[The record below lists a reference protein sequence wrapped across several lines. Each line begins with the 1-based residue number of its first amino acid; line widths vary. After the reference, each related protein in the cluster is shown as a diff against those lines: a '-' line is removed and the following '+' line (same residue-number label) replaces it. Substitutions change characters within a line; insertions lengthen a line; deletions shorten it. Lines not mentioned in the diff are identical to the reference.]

1 MKRRTVDS
9 EGAGS
14 LFDRYPDN
22 PILTRADWPYAVN
35 SVFNAG
41 AVRLQDTRETVLLV
55 RCEDHRGH
63 SHLTVARS
71 MDGISDWAVDLAP
84 TFPPDIER
92 FPEELWGVEDPRI
105 CWIAEFDAYAVV
117 YVAYSSGG
125 PGVSLALTR
134 DFKEFERYGMVLPPE
149 DKDAALLPRRFQGRW
164 AMIHRPMSSSGPA
177 HMWMS
182 FSPDLRHW
190 GGHHI
195 FMEARRGAWWDS
207 RRIGLSAQ
215 PIETNEGWLILYHG
229 VRMTAAGCLYR
240 LGAALLDPDVPTN
253 VLLRGDEWIFGPEEG
268 YERIGDVGD
277 VVFPC
282 GATVGDDGD
291 TLNLYYGSAD
301 TVLCLATASLK
312 ELLAWLKTCGR
323 PGGKARDI

>member
-1 MKRRTVDS
+1 MSRRMVDLKDTR
-9 EGAGS
+9 S
-14 LFDRYPDN
+14 LFHRYPHN
-22 PILTRADWPYAVN
+22 PILTKADWPYPVN

-41 AVRLQDTRETVLLV
+41 AVRLQDTGETVLLV

-71 MDGISDWAVDLAP
+71 MDGISEWTIDPAP
-84 TFPPDIER
+84 TFVPDIEN

-105 CWIAEFDAYAVV
+105 CWMAELESYAVV
-117 YVAYSSGG
+117 YVAYSGGG

-134 DFKEFERYGMVLPPE
+134 DFKEFERYGMVLAPE
-149 DKDAALLPRRFQGRW
+149 DKDAALLPRRFEGRW
-164 AMIHRPMSSSGPA
+164 AMIHRPMPFSGLA
-177 HMWMS
+177 HMWVS

-190 GGHHI
+190 GSHHI
-195 FMEARRGAWWDS
+195 LMEARRGAWWDS
-207 RRIGLSAQ
+207 RRIGLSPQ
-215 PIETNEGWLILYHG
+215 PIETSEGWLVLYHG
-229 VRMTAAGCLYR
+229 VRITTAGCLYR
-240 LGAALLDPDVPTN
+240 LGAALLDLEVPVT
-253 VLLRGDEWIFGPEEG
+253 VLLRGDEWAFGPEEE
-268 YERIGDVGD
+268 YERIGDVAD

-282 GATVGDDGD
+282 GATVANDGD

-301 TVLCLATASLK
+301 TVLCLATASLR